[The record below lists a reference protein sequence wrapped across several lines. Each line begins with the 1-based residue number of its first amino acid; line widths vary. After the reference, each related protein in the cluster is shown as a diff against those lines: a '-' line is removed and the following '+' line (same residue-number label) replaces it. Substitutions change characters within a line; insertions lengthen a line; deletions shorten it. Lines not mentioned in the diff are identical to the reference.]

1 LRIFDLN
8 QKRELRSGAMPDA
21 SNAVRASKAGGMR
34 SVSDDADPVLLA
46 HGIAEGSVF
55 YMLLGIVS
63 CTQSKNMSMMLL
75 VAHTYLLQ
83 VVGTARCHTTATRS
97 PPLL

>member
-1 LRIFDLN
+1 
-8 QKRELRSGAMPDA
+8 
-21 SNAVRASKAGGMR
+21 MR

-83 VVGTARCHTTATRS
+83 VVGTARCHTTVYEVTASAKRQLSSDSATAL
-97 PPLL
+97 PV